1 MILRYPSIISWQA
14 CCSFLLS
21 IISIYYPI
29 SMKCVIL
36 SQANYFCLLNTYIW
50 FSKGSDCVCL
60 WIMNWRWRF
69 LVHNTIQY
77 LSMYLW
83 FLKFGTAKFHAP
95 HFIVKYLFFLPY
107 FVVLFMHSTNSYS
120 YHAFY
125 LYIRERIYNGTE
137 AILLFRK
144 RGVPV
149 HDHKL
154 KIFFR
159 QNKNGITFAL
169 VLIINQHF
177 DIVFECTYFSY
188 IQIIN
193 TIYRI

>member
-50 FSKGSDCVCL
+50 FSKGSDCVCQ

-77 LSMYLW
+77 LSLYLW

-95 HFIVKYLFFLPY
+95 HFIVKYIC
-107 FVVLFMHSTNSYS
+107 
-120 YHAFY
+120 FY
-125 LYIRERIYNGTE
+125 L
-137 AILLFRK
+137 ILLFCLCILRIVIVIMLSIYILENEYITERK
-144 RGVPV
+144 QYYYLGKEV
-149 HDHKL
+149 
-154 KIFFR
+154 F
-159 QNKNGITFAL
+159 QST
-169 VLIINQHF
+169 IINWKYSL
-177 DIVFECTYFSY
+177 DKTKMV
-188 IQIIN
+188 
-193 TIYRI
+193 